1 MALRSI
7 GLVLLGVSFGCADIA
22 GAQVLEVLNDEA
34 RQLLVRT
41 APMLP
46 YNNARQLIERTIE
59 RQPNHG
65 VNTKDPDFHALIH
78 IVDWTLKDGE
88 AVVKA
93 EQWSTFREGPW
104 SNSRFGGTRVLGSQN
119 VVLLTVHFGLD
130 CAQRAALRYAI
141 SFEEK
146 TAAPLIH
153 LGQLIRA
160 IVQQPTDEALAIEDC
175 AGGMWGW
182 MPIRIDSLPG
192 DINVIPQMLDATK
205 EVMKFGSEKVFDN
218 EGLYRYDFSLAVPIN
233 GAEDLTFAEGAVT
246 PTEVDKQTAYGAAMW
261 YLKPVDVK
269 APGPT
274 LTPYLFAG
282 FALEN
287 KFYQRGIVGVG
298 WGPIVANFFAGAA
311 WQYVEDDAV
320 AEAAGKRWNWNFAF
334 GVNVPIRAL
343 LDKATK

>member
-1 MALRSI
+1 
-7 GLVLLGVSFGCADIA
+7 LGVSFGCADIA

-59 RQPNHG
+59 RQPNNG

-182 MPIRIDSLPG
+182 MPVRIDSLPG

-205 EVMKFGSEKVFDN
+205 QVMKFGS
-218 EGLYRYDFSLAVPIN
+218 
-233 GAEDLTFAEGAVT
+233 
-246 PTEVDKQTAYGAAMW
+246 
-261 YLKPVDVK
+261 
-269 APGPT
+269 
-274 LTPYLFAG
+274 
-282 FALEN
+282 
-287 KFYQRGIVGVG
+287 
-298 WGPIVANFFAGAA
+298 
-311 WQYVEDDAV
+311 
-320 AEAAGKRWNWNFAF
+320 
-334 GVNVPIRAL
+334 
-343 LDKATK
+343 